1 MRISDLLWVGTNVKN
16 FIGQITFKLKE
27 GFPDSKLFLVGS
39 SGSCILDKGERSS
52 PVNPLVISFKVP
64 ESPQKDLIVLEMLAG
79 GNVRSHLIEVKW
91 KKEGAS
97 SKLTVDMNKVWI
109 SDADLPSVQSF
120 VTKDGKTGIK
130 MVLKGKTYTTHN
142 DSSKLKV
149 IVCDADIICQHVA
162 GRISDSKF
170 IRGAR
175 AQNKG
180 TEVKTGDV
188 IKNNKDVKDLGEMLA
203 KVFLIALEPLNINPF
218 KSRILRIRKIWSDIN
233 EPISKI
239 CFSAYKHIK
248 TR

>member
-1 MRISDLLWVGTNVKN
+1 M
-16 FIGQITFKLKE
+16 
-27 GFPDSKLFLVGS
+27 FLVGS

-64 ESPQKDLIVLEMLAG
+64 ESPQKDLIVLEMLAD
-79 GNVRSHLIEVKW
+79 GNLRSHLIEVKW

-180 TEVKTGDV
+180 TEAVEVKLET
-188 IKNNKDVKDLGEMLA
+188 KDHCNIHAEELGELLRE
-203 KVFLIALEPLNINPF
+203 VFSIALEPMDANPL
-218 KSRILRIRKIWSDIN
+218 KGRIKRIRKIWGELNKPDN
-233 EPISKI
+233 N
-239 CFSAYKHIK
+239 FSAS
-248 TR
+248 RRFVDL